1 MDCGHLITEA
11 LLSLSQDSSQG
22 SRAEGVSVLMGGGY
36 TFVRL
41 VEETVLETTT
51 ALDKKPEIQTNPC
64 NSCG

>member
-41 VEETVLETTT
+41 VEETVLET
-51 ALDKKPEIQTNPC
+51 N
-64 NSCG
+64 NRVRVR